1 MVRVGFIQKDFGGI
15 SYDCEGFRHESLE
28 KDTCKKKWPVQRP
41 KDRNVPG
48 TCEEQQGAS
57 AAFEE

>member
-1 MVRVGFIQKDFGGI
+1 MESLTG
-15 SYDCEGFRHESLE
+15 CEGFRHESLE
-28 KDTCKKKWPVQRP
+28 KDTCKKKKRPAQRP

-57 AAFEE
+57 AS